1 MLTILWIVL
10 GVLLTALAL
19 VVIVVLCVN
28 ARVQQLKGDQYSNTE
43 RFNFIRGLFHGR
55 SHLFFAFELKQ
66 RGLKS

>member
-43 RFNFIRGLFHGR
+43 RFNFISWVVSWAIPLI
-55 SHLFFAFELKQ
+55 FFF
-66 RGLKS
+66 RV